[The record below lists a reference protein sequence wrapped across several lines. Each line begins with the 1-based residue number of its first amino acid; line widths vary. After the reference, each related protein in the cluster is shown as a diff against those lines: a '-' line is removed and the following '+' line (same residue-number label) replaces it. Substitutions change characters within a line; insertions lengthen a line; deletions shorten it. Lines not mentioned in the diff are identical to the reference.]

1 MISLE
6 RKVELVEIILDQKK
20 NNNILLDC
28 FSKEDMIYIR
38 SCKEDAVSKSS
49 FNYFINL
56 LKELK
61 IELRKQRLEK
71 IMNSI

>member
-28 FSKEDMIYIR
+28 FSKEDMTYLH
-38 SCKEDAVSKSS
+38 SCKEDAISKSS
-49 FNYFINL
+49 FNYFVNL

-61 IELRKQRLEK
+61 IELRNQRLEK
-71 IMNSI
+71 IMKEI